1 MIIRL
6 SQKLA
11 TKIKA
16 GKLDEVAL
24 ADSPLAD
31 WSGHLFSVG
40 RTQYILLANSV
51 SLYTCVM
58 HGKGNATKDDFI
70 RNTITTIRDL
80 TADNGMQL
88 AYRKYIAPHT
98 QSVTFAKPLS
108 RSVIGSMND
117 LIYHAKGWIQGGLP
131 INEVGYKL
139 NEIPFSAL
147 LDSNGRSYANPNEVF
162 TQLIHSQP

>member
-1 MIIRL
+1 
-6 SQKLA
+6 
-11 TKIKA
+11 
-16 GKLDEVAL
+16 
-24 ADSPLAD
+24 
-31 WSGHLFSVG
+31 
-40 RTQYILLANSV
+40 
-51 SLYTCVM
+51 M

-98 QSVTFAKPLS
+98 HSVTFAKPLS

-117 LIYHAKGWIQGGLP
+117 LVYHAKEWIQGYLP

-147 LDSNGRSYANPNEVF
+147 VDSNGRNYANPNEVF
-162 TQLIHSQP
+162 KQLIHSQP